1 MKFNNILWTIDQNTR
16 IRLIV
21 SVWGMQFS
29 TEHLAGYYLDHVGS
43 YDFAERDVSDIKVV
57 DNALEV
63 VLK

>member
-1 MKFNNILWTIDQNTR
+1 MKFRDMLGIIDQNTR

-29 TEHLAGYYLDHVGS
+29 TEHFAGYYDHDES
-43 YDFAERDVSDIKVV
+43 YDFAERDVSDISVV
-57 DNALEV
+57 DNVLEV

>member
-1 MKFNNILWTIDQNTR
+1 MEFIDILRTIDQNTR

-29 TEHLAGYYLDHVGS
+29 TEHFAGYYYDHDES
-43 YDFAERDVSDIKVV
+43 YDFAERDVSDISVV
-57 DNALEV
+57 DNVLEV